1 MGLLVAL
8 VGGMNGA
15 QGHVLDPKNPY
26 ASFDF
31 SEEDIR
37 GIFCRRS
44 EKNPAYYKEKEVQ
57 DHLDYYIMSF
67 GNNTKRLEE
76 EIAQHK
82 SQKSILSLNKNNQ
95 AGIELLKG
103 LAFTGLAVASV
114 VYLGKSDRRSSGDG
128 AGLGLALFISTGLA
142 GCSFYE
148 AFNYEEIRAQRL
160 EREKPVLAIL
170 QAEKA
175 AQQGNN
181 LNSIITKDA
190 ADKIPE

>member
-8 VGGMNGA
+8 AGGINA
-15 QGHVLDPKNPY
+15 DQGHVLDPKNPY

-67 GNNTKRLEE
+67 DNNTKRLEE

-95 AGIELLKG
+95 AGIAFLKG
-103 LAFTGLAVASV
+103 LAFTGIAVASV
-114 VYLGKSDRRSSGDG
+114 VCLEKGNYPRSTNA
-128 AGLGLALFISTGLA
+128 AGLGLITGVSTIQAGLN
-142 GCSFYE
+142 FYE
-148 AFNYEEIRAQRL
+148 ALYYEEVRAERL
-160 EREKPVLAIL
+160 EREKPVLANL

-175 AQQGNN
+175 AQQAYT
-181 LNSIITKDA
+181 I
-190 ADKIPE
+190 